1 MINKKTK
8 IICTQGPATDAPGMV
23 EKLIENGMNVAR
35 FNFSHG
41 THEEHLKRIN
51 RVREAAKKTGKVVSY
66 LLDTK
71 GPEMRLGEFKDG
83 SVMLEAGKPFVLTF
97 DDAPGD
103 ETKCSVN
110 HKLLYTE
117 VKPGDKLLLSDG
129 LVELKVEEIQDK
141 DILTTILNS
150 GKMSTRKRVA
160 APGVPLGLPP
170 ISEQDKKDILFGI
183 EQDMDFIAASFI
195 QRADDVKEIRKLLEE
210 HNGKMEIYP
219 KIENLEG
226 VKNFDSILEV
236 SDGIMV
242 ARGDLG
248 VEIPAEDVPLIQK
261 EIIAKCNKAGKPV
274 IVATQM
280 LESMTT
286 NPRPTRAEASDV
298 ANAILD
304 GTDAIMLSGET
315 ASGDYP
321 AEAVGTMATI
331 AVRAESSLHYKK
343 MYEGTGLEELKSRT
357 RAVAHATVQMAM
369 ELNADAIITPTV
381 SGYTARI
388 ISHYRPKSLIVAY
401 TPDAKAMRQ
410 LNLRWGV
417 YPIKAAGIWPDEGEM
432 IANATAAAV
441 EQGCVERGDLT
452 IITSGIKSEE
462 GNTNAIRVYTI

>member
-1 MINKKTK
+1 
-8 IICTQGPATDAPGMV
+8 
-23 EKLIENGMNVAR
+23 
-35 FNFSHG
+35 
-41 THEEHLKRIN
+41 
-51 RVREAAKKTGKVVSY
+51 
-66 LLDTK
+66 
-71 GPEMRLGEFKDG
+71 
-83 SVMLEAGKPFVLTF
+83 
-97 DDAPGD
+97 
-103 ETKCSVN
+103 
-110 HKLLYTE
+110 
-117 VKPGDKLLLSDG
+117 
-129 LVELKVEEIQDK
+129 
-141 DILTTILNS
+141 
-150 GKMSTRKRVA
+150 
-160 APGVPLGLPP
+160 
-170 ISEQDKKDILFGI
+170 
-183 EQDMDFIAASFI
+183 
-195 QRADDVKEIRKLLEE
+195 
-210 HNGKMEIYP
+210 
-219 KIENLEG
+219 
-226 VKNFDSILEV
+226 
-236 SDGIMV
+236 
-242 ARGDLG
+242 
-248 VEIPAEDVPLIQK
+248 
-261 EIIAKCNKAGKPV
+261 
-274 IVATQM
+274 M

-321 AEAVGTMATI
+321 AEAVQTMATI
-331 AVRAESSLHYKK
+331 ALRTESSLHYKK

-369 ELNADAIITPTV
+369 ELDADAIITPTV

>member
-1 MINKKTK
+1 MMLKKTK
-8 IICTQGPATDAPGMV
+8 IICTQGPSTDPDGIVDA
-23 EKLIENGMNVAR
+23 LIENGMNCAR

-41 THEEHLKRIN
+41 THEEHLVRIKK
-51 RVREAAKKTGKVVSY
+51 VRAAAERSGKVIS
-66 LLDTK
+66 LILDTK
-71 GPEMRLGEFKDG
+71 GPEMRLGEFAEGK
-83 SVMLEAGKPFVLTF
+83 VHLEKGNKFTLTY

-103 ETKCSVN
+103 ETHVSVN
-110 HKLLYTE
+110 HKKLWEE
-117 VKPGDKLLLSDG
+117 VKPGDTLLLSDG
-129 LVELKVEEIQDK
+129 LVGLVVDEVRGK
-141 DILTTILNS
+141 DIVTTIQNS
-150 GKMSTRKRVA
+150 GPMSTRKRVA
-160 APGVPLGLPP
+160 APGIELSLPA
-170 ISEQDKKDILFGI
+170 ISEQDERDIIFGI
-183 EQDMDFIAASFI
+183 QNDMDFVAASFI
-195 QRADDVKEIRKLLEE
+195 QRPADVEEIRHLIAK
-210 HNGKMEIYP
+210 HGGHMEIIP
-219 KIENLEG
+219 KIENLAG
-226 VKNFDSILEV
+226 VNNFDAILAV

-321 AEAVGTMATI
+321 AEAVQTMATI
-331 AVRAESSLHYKK
+331 ALRTESSLHYKK
-343 MYEGTGLEELKSRT
+343 MYQGTGLEDLKSRT

-369 ELNADAIITPTV
+369 ELDADAIITPTV

-401 TPDAKAMRQ
+401 TPDAKAVRQ

-417 YPIKAAGIWPDEGEM
+417 QPIKAAGAWTDEGEM

-441 EQGCVERGDLT
+441 EKGCVERGDLT